1 MEICSSSVS
10 ATLQWRTA
18 SPSRPSHL
26 PSSSAPSSPLSLPSH
41 LRFTKPL
48 PFSLY
53 SRTHPSLR
61 LVVASA
67 AKAKAKSFTIKAK
80 EKLPAD
86 IEVEEFLEPN
96 SSVRLSIN
104 VPTAV
109 CDDCYNRVMTEYSK
123 LAKIPGF
130 RPRTRVPD
138 DILMLHVGKQ
148 NVLKATIESVL
159 KRTLPHAMSSVTGKA
174 LKDSMRITT
183 NFADLEEAYSSS
195 NSLRYDVLVDVV
207 PEIRWNP
214 ENGYKSLNVVVEID
228 NEIAAESVCEQEIRR
243 RQKALGT
250 LRIVI
255 DRGLQIGDVAVLDIS
270 ATTIGEGGSDAE
282 KIPSAESK
290 GCHFDTEDEDKVL
303 PGFLDSIVG
312 IQRGETKSFPLLFPE
327 SWRQENLRGVR
338 AQFTVECKELFYRDL
353 PELDDSLADKL
364 LPGCTTVEQV
374 RESLMQM
381 CQELEQRSKEQATDN
396 AILDQLCKM
405 VEVDIPRSL
414 FEEEGRQIYGAKILE
429 IQGSMKLTEDQLSS
443 LSSPR
448 AVNEYLE
455 HEKENIENIIKQ
467 NLAVGDIF
475 KRENLQV
482 STKELVTEV
491 QNSIKEFKRNEQE
504 YDEARIKEQVQEV
517 LEGAKVLEWLR
528 EHATIQYM
536 KDYLYLKNLYISLED
551 EKRKHA
557 EWDKKKWELLDRKPL
572 IVKMR

>member
-1 MEICSSSVS
+1 MELCSSSVS
-10 ATLQWRTA
+10 ATLQWRIA
-18 SPSRPSHL
+18 PPSRPSHL
-26 PSSSAPSSPLSLPSH
+26 ASSSAPSSSLSLPSH
-41 LRFTKPL
+41 PRFTKPL
-48 PFSLY
+48 TFSLH
-53 SRTHPSLR
+53 SRTLPSLR

-104 VPTAV
+104 VPSAV
-109 CDDCYNRVMTEYSK
+109 CDDCYNRVMIEYSK
-123 LAKIPGF
+123 LAEIPGF

-138 DILMLHVGKQ
+138 DILTAHVGKQ

-174 LKDSMRITT
+174 LKDSIRITT
-183 NFADLEEAYSSS
+183 NFADLEAAYSSS

-214 ENGYKSLNVVVEID
+214 VNGYKSLNVVVEID
-228 NEIAAESVCEQEIRR
+228 NEITAESVCEQEIRC
-243 RQKALGT
+243 RQKALST

-290 GCHFDTEDEDKVL
+290 GFHFDTEDGDEVL

-327 SWRQENLRGVR
+327 SWRQENLRGVQ

-381 CQELEQRSKEQATDN
+381 CRELEQRSKEQATDN

-429 IQGSMKLTEDQLSS
+429 IQGSMKLTEEQLSS
-443 LSSPR
+443 LSNPR

-467 NLAVGDIF
+467 NLAVGNIF
-475 KRENLQV
+475 KRENLQF
-482 STKELVTEV
+482 STKELVKEV

-528 EHATIQYM
+528 GHANIQYVT
-536 KDYLYLKNLYISLED
+536 
-551 EKRKHA
+551 R
-557 EWDKKKWELLDRKPL
+557 
-572 IVKMR
+572 